1 MWMPT
6 FRRVL
11 LVAAAGVAVFW
22 AGVLVVDSPAI
33 RHPF

>member
-22 AGVLVVDSPAI
+22 AGVLVDDSFAI